1 MNKTIN
7 ITNLNLL
14 EEKIRA
20 LLQVVVRLREENQR
34 MRTELKEGVSVE
46 YMLDSKKRQ
55 ELRTKIEN
63 LLELLKD
70 F

>member
-34 MRTELKEGVSVE
+34 MRTELKEGVSME

>member
-1 MNKTIN
+1 VNKTIN

-34 MRTELKEGVSVE
+34 MRTELKEGVSME